1 MSEFALQHLVS
12 ELVEILG
19 GKHPPD
25 KVLEI
30 LQKSI
35 SKNTENAYTSSQI
48 AVQTQ
53 VQQIVE
59 NLEDPQLF
67 LSMFEDLKQKNV
79 DNLGPFVN
87 LIHLFLQ
94 DPKLKVFL
102 HKKSSSKQES
112 CSNVKATIT
121 KDDLPQVRSR
131 LKNAITKSSKFEGQS
146 QNPSSISGLNTSTL
160 PVASTPTVVSWV
172 QRRPNMSWDFSC
184 TNLGSYN
191 ATVPV
196 ISQENILIDDL
207 LNIMIGLPGCYIE
220 PEELKD
226 PYGPRTFKIND
237 NVPLHLK
244 ELVKQILPIAS
255 HYSIIQRFI
264 EEKMRFEFGQV
275 NNALAEKMAAIIKEH
290 TLFVVQ
296 LESEYR
302 AENLDLQKLWF
313 FVQRN
318 MQTLAVTANIA
329 STISKSDA
337 VGGKVLSLLHD
348 RITSFIGDDKTQ
360 NLCVC
365 LMEAACVPYMKMLS
379 MWIYHGIITDP
390 IKEFLIEDNE
400 VVQKEEMPL
409 DYSSDYW
416 DKKYAIRRE
425 RIPKFLEPMADK
437 ILKAGK
443 YLNVIRQCGK
453 PHKTKII
460 KIQYKIEEKHYI
472 EAIEKAYVSASQT
485 LLDLVIKEK
494 DLIGRLKSVK
504 NYFLLE
510 KGDFIITFLNLT
522 EKEMSKTMGNVIQG
536 RLEALMDLSLRL
548 SSAINDPYKD
558 DLQTDLLQH
567 GLQFQMFK
575 ILSIQTSAEQEYR
588 SIQEQKNLLVIETFA
603 FSYKVHWPLS
613 LILNKKSLMCYQM
626 IFRHLFYCKHVD
638 RMICQVWRA
647 NKVAKK
653 FPFEDAQQYRAAF
666 ALRQKMLHCVQ
677 NLEYHMMVEVIEPHW
692 CSFMQKIAK
701 VNNVDEILFCHS
713 DFLDSCLKD
722 CMLTIPHILATI
734 IKILSICVEFCKFIQ
749 RTQRYFVEAELGSL
763 PNSMFESYTA
773 QTDLVFHHPSQIA
786 SGQSA
791 PSFKEKISEFDAEF
805 TSALL
810 SLLDQINELN
820 KDTREHDRLFNLLY
834 RIAYVCPGI
843 DPTNYL
849 I

>member
-35 SKNTENAYTSSQI
+35 NKNYGHTYSSSQI

-79 DNLGPFVN
+79 DNLGPFVS
-87 LIHLFLQ
+87 LIHLFSQ
-94 DPKLKVFL
+94 DSRLKCFL
-102 HKKSSSKQES
+102 NRSNKQETS
-112 CSNVKATIT
+112 KIKTPIT

-131 LKNAITKSSKFEGQS
+131 LKNAITKSSKLDAHIN
-146 QNPSSISGLNTSTL
+146 NPSSISGLNTSTL
-160 PVASTPTVVSWV
+160 PVASTPSVVPWV
-172 QRRPNMSWDFSC
+172 QRRPTMSWDFSC
-184 TNLGSYN
+184 INLGSYT

-226 PYGPRTFKIND
+226 SYGPRTFKIND

-264 EEKMRFEFGQV
+264 EEKMQFEFGQV
-275 NNALAEKMAAIIKEH
+275 NNALAEKMASIIKEH

-302 AENLDLQKLWF
+302 SENLDLQKLWF

-337 VGGKVLSLLHD
+337 KGGKVLSLLHD

-360 NLCVC
+360 NLCVR

-460 KIQYKIEEKHYI
+460 QIQYKIEEKHYI

-494 DLIGRLKSVK
+494 DLMGRLKSVK

-522 EKEMSKTMGNVIQG
+522 EKEMSKNVGDVIQG

-548 SSAINDPYKD
+548 SSAVNDPYKD
-558 DLQTDLLQH
+558 DLTTDLLQH

-588 SIQEQKNLLVIETFA
+588 SIQEQNTLQVIETFA

-613 LILNKKSLMCYQM
+613 LILNKKSLTCYQM

-734 IKILSICVEFCKFIQ
+734 VKILTICVNFCKFIQ
-749 RTQRYFVEAELGSL
+749 TELVL
-763 PNSMFESYTA
+763 QY
-773 QTDLVFHHPSQIA
+773 PSQTTN
-786 SGQSA
+786 GQSA
-791 PSFKEKISEFDAEF
+791 PSFKEKISEYDVEF

-810 SLLDQINELN
+810 TLLDQINDLN

-834 RIAYVCPGI
+834 RMDFNAYYSSHRVVNGFTHI
-843 DPTNYL
+843 KESSG
-849 I
+849 

>member
-1 MSEFALQHLVS
+1 MSEFVLQHLVS

-25 KVLEI
+25 RVLET

-35 SKNTENAYTSSQI
+35 NKNAENAYGGSQI
-48 AVQTQ
+48 VMQSQ

-59 NLEDPQLF
+59 HLEDPSSF
-67 LSMFEDLKQKNV
+67 LSMFEELKQKNV
-79 DNLGPFVN
+79 DNLGPFIN
-87 LIHLFLQ
+87 LLHLFSQ
-94 DPKLKVFL
+94 DIRLKSFL
-102 HKKSSSKQES
+102 HRTSKHDA
-112 CSNVKATIT
+112 CSNVKPNFT

-131 LKNAITKSSKFEGQS
+131 LKKAITKPSKLES
-146 QNPSSISGLNTSTL
+146 HIPSTTSALNTSSL
-160 PVASTPTVVSWV
+160 PVASTPTILSWV

-191 ATVPV
+191 STVPV
-196 ISQENILIDDL
+196 VSQENILIDDL
-207 LNIMIGLPGCYIE
+207 LNVLIGLPGCYIE
-220 PEELKD
+220 PEDLKD

-237 NVPLHLK
+237 NVPLFLR
-244 ELVKQILPIAS
+244 ELVKQILPLAS
-255 HYSIIQRFI
+255 HYSIIQRFT
-264 EEKMRFEFGQV
+264 EEKMRFEYGQV

-302 AENLDLQKLWF
+302 AENLTLQKLWF

-318 MQTLAVTANIA
+318 LQTLGVTANIA

-337 VGGKVLSLLHD
+337 RGGKVLSLLHD
-348 RITSFIGDDKTQ
+348 HITSSIGDDKSQ

-379 MWIYHGIITDP
+379 MWIYRGIISDP
-390 IKEFLIEDNE
+390 ISEFLIEDNE
-400 VVQKEEMPL
+400 VVQKDDMPV

-425 RIPKFLEPMADK
+425 RTPKFLEPMADK

-453 PHKTKII
+453 SHKTQLLS
-460 KIQYKIEEKHYI
+460 IQYKIEEKHYI

-485 LLDLVIKEK
+485 LLDLVIKEE

-510 KGDFIITFLNLT
+510 KGDFIVTFLNLT
-522 EKEMSKTMGNVIQG
+522 EKEMSKNVGDVIQG

-575 ILSIQTSAEQEYR
+575 ILSIQTTAEQEYR
-588 SIQEQKNLLVIETFA
+588 SIQEQKNLQVIETFA

-613 LILNKKSLMCYQM
+613 LILNRKSLACYQM

-647 NKVAKK
+647 NKVAKR
-653 FPFEDAQQYRAAF
+653 FPFEDAQQYRTAF

-692 CSFMQKIAK
+692 CSFMQKISK

-734 IKILSICVEFCKFIQ
+734 VKILAICVEFCKFMK
-749 RTQRYFVEAELGSL
+749 TELVL
-763 PNSMFESYTA
+763 
-773 QTDLVFHHPSQIA
+773 HHPNQLTN
-786 SGQSA
+786 GDSA
-791 PSFKEKISEFDAEF
+791 PSFKDKISEFDVDF

-810 SLLDQINELN
+810 TLLDQINELN

-834 RIAYVCPGI
+834 RMDFNVYYSSHPVDNGFGSVKESSG
-843 DPTNYL
+843 
-849 I
+849 

>member
-35 SKNTENAYTSSQI
+35 NKNYGHTYSSSQI

-79 DNLGPFVN
+79 DNLGPFVS
-87 LIHLFLQ
+87 LIHLFSQ
-94 DPKLKVFL
+94 DTRLKCFL
-102 HKKSSSKQES
+102 NRSNKQETS
-112 CSNVKATIT
+112 KIKTPIT

-131 LKNAITKSSKFEGQS
+131 LKNAITKSSKLDAHIN
-146 QNPSSISGLNTSTL
+146 NPSSISGLNTSTL
-160 PVASTPTVVSWV
+160 PVASTPSVVPWV
-172 QRRPNMSWDFSC
+172 QRRPTMSWDFSC
-184 TNLGSYN
+184 INLGSYT

-226 PYGPRTFKIND
+226 SYGPRTFKIND

-264 EEKMRFEFGQV
+264 EEKMQFEFGQV
-275 NNALAEKMAAIIKEH
+275 NNALAEKMASIIKEH

-302 AENLDLQKLWF
+302 SENLDLQKLWF

-337 VGGKVLSLLHD
+337 KGGKVLSLLHD

-360 NLCVC
+360 NLCVR

-460 KIQYKIEEKHYI
+460 QIQYKIEEKHYI

-494 DLIGRLKSVK
+494 DLMGRLKSVK

-522 EKEMSKTMGNVIQG
+522 EKEMSKNVGDVIQG

-548 SSAINDPYKD
+548 SSAVNDPYKD
-558 DLQTDLLQH
+558 DLTTDLLQH

-588 SIQEQKNLLVIETFA
+588 SIQEQNTLQVIETFA

-613 LILNKKSLMCYQM
+613 LILNKKSLTCYQM

-734 IKILSICVEFCKFIQ
+734 VKILTICVNFCKFIQ
-749 RTQRYFVEAELGSL
+749 TELVL
-763 PNSMFESYTA
+763 QY
-773 QTDLVFHHPSQIA
+773 PSQTTN
-786 SGQSA
+786 GQSA
-791 PSFKEKISEFDAEF
+791 PSFKEKISEYDVEF

-810 SLLDQINELN
+810 TLLDQINDLN

-834 RIAYVCPGI
+834 RMDFNAYYSSHRVVNGFTHI
-843 DPTNYL
+843 KESSG
-849 I
+849 